1 MWFGF
6 QRLPVDMALKSDTNP
21 ICGIDF
27 VPPPCYL
34 AVMDMNPME
43 ALVREATSR
52 KPPFLS
58 FKTLTNFLDQ
68 FQDKSVPSHIDRSIL
83 PSSMSGGNQAYL
95 QGALKYLGLIS
106 EHNVPS
112 EYFIRLTSAQKE
124 QKGPIWREIVDR
136 AYGFVMNDI
145 DIERATTKIVADR
158 FKEQGISGDTV
169 RKAIT
174 FFQHAAKEAG
184 MQISPHLKP
193 AAGPRNRTPRPLKS
207 DSKAKLNVQS
217 NFSHTDTSQNAGNP
231 ATVDSPYQLLIN
243 ILDVGMNDDEQAA
256 VWTIIKYLKKREA
269 SDVWSSQN

>member
-1 MWFGF
+1 M
-6 QRLPVDMALKSDTNP
+6 
-21 ICGIDF
+21 
-27 VPPPCYL
+27 
-34 AVMDMNPME
+34 
-43 ALVREATSR
+43 
-52 KPPFLS
+52 
-58 FKTLTNFLDQ
+58 TNFLDQ

-106 EHNVPS
+106 EHSVPS
-112 EYFIRLTSAQKE
+112 EYFVRLTSAPKE
-124 QKGPIWREIVDR
+124 QKGPIWREILDH
-136 AYGFVMNDI
+136 AYGFVLNDI

-193 AAGPRNRTPRPLKS
+193 AAGPRNRSPRPIKS
-207 DSKAKLNVQS
+207 DSKTKPNVLSNSSQS
-217 NFSHTDTSQNAGNP
+217 NAVQLPNTGNP
-231 ATVDSPYQLLIN
+231 SASYSPYQLLIN

-269 SDVWSSQN
+269 TDVWMSQN